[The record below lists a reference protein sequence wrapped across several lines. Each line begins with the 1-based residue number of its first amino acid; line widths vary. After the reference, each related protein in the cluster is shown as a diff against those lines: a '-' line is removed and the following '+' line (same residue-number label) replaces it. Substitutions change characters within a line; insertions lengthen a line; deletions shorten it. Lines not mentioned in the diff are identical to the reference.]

1 MSPDIVLWLAQDGI
15 TNGAIYALLALSL
28 LLVFVVAKVIFV
40 PQGELIAYAAM
51 SLALMQSGQV
61 PGVAYIVVG
70 GGLIAASFEAAAAI
84 RARALRRLPRA
95 IAGYVLFPV
104 AMAALAWWAA
114 PRALAPIWQ
123 VLLVVGLLL
132 PLGPIIYRIAFQ
144 PIAGASVLVL
154 FMVSIAVHYVL
165 QGLGLIVFGGEGL
178 RAQAFSDTQFDLGL
192 IRMGAQSV
200 LVVLAS
206 LAVMLGLWLFM
217 GRSVYGQ
224 ALRATAVN
232 RIGSRLVGIRPE
244 LAGSLSMLL
253 AAFIATVSG
262 ILIAPITTI
271 YYDSGFLIAL
281 KGFVGAVL
289 GGMAS
294 FPGAVAG
301 SVFLGLT
308 EAYASFLSSQFKETI
323 VFAIIIPALAWL
335 SLKSRHVNDNEEDE

>member
-1 MSPDIVLWLAQDGI
+1 
-15 TNGAIYALLALSL
+15 
-28 LLVFVVAKVIFV
+28 
-40 PQGELIAYAAM
+40 
-51 SLALMQSGQV
+51 
-61 PGVAYIVVG
+61 
-70 GGLIAASFEAAAAI
+70 
-84 RARALRRLPRA
+84 
-95 IAGYVLFPV
+95 
-104 AMAALAWWAA
+104 
-114 PRALAPIWQ
+114 
-123 VLLVVGLLL
+123 
-132 PLGPIIYRIAFQ
+132 
-144 PIAGASVLVL
+144 
-154 FMVSIAVHYVL
+154 
-165 QGLGLIVFGGEGL
+165 
-178 RAQAFSDTQFDLGL
+178 
-192 IRMGAQSV
+192 
-200 LVVLAS
+200 
-206 LAVMLGLWLFM
+206 AVMLGLWLFM

-308 EAYASFLSSQFKETI
+308 EAY
-323 VFAIIIPALAWL
+323 
-335 SLKSRHVNDNEEDE
+335 